1 MGPMLTNASTSVLS
15 KATRAG
21 DGGVRGDLT
30 DVVHALSLELSRG
43 EPAERTEEEA
53 AAEVPCQWQAP
64 LRHPKGF
71 LCSAPA

>member
-30 DVVHALSLELSRG
+30 DLVHVLSLELSRG